1 LEIKLPVPVRFILNK
16 LNENG
21 YEGYVVGGCVRDSIM
36 GITPHDWDICTSA
49 LPKQIIEVFKDYK
62 VIPTGIQHG
71 TISVILDETTNE
83 IFEITT
89 YRIDGDYKDNRHPD
103 TVEFVGNLKDD
114 LSRRDF
120 TINAMA
126 YNEKDGLVDP
136 FNGYDDIISKTIRCV
151 GVAED
156 RFNEDALRIMRAIR
170 FALRYNYNLEL
181 HTLEALLD
189 NRFLLKNISAERIC
203 SELTKILSRPML
215 PFDPSKYEDSP
226 YNRRLMEL
234 IKTLLQLIEV
244 LEPEMMFDYE
254 TQFYRLYFANSGDY
268 IFNLSIIFDGKYATD
283 ALKRLKFSNEVIK
296 GVKEITEF
304 GHLIYNRTFEWMF
317 ADSEIYPSDI
327 QISRYY
333 VRLLLHKIAD
343 VKYAI
348 PAANFAKILA
358 IKKHKNNIILLW
370 NITYFKSIEKL
381 KRAIEVCKESDV
393 YNLRY
398 LAINGND
405 LIELGFE
412 GKAVGST
419 LEYLLNLVMA
429 DKAKNT
435 KEDLKKFLRK

>member
-1 LEIKLPVPVRFILNK
+1 MEIKLPVPVRFILNK